1 MNLED
6 IGLHLRAARMQR
18 GMSLREM
25 ARRIEV
31 SPSFVS
37 QVELGRAKPS
47 VGTLYAIV
55 SELELSLD
63 ELMADEPTSD
73 EAVVQRPVS
82 ADPDAAPQ
90 AESPV
95 PGPGPAHVEPS
106 DVGRRDEHPFTLTN
120 GSAPLFADGW
130 EGRRSPLQ
138 RADSRQRLQVSG
150 AAWER
155 LTNGDDPFVDF
166 LHVTYSPGGESC
178 PSDHFIRHG
187 GREYGYVITGRLR
200 VQVAFDDYALEPGDS
215 VSFDSMTPHRLSN
228 PYEEESLSLWVVV
241 GRRGSMQL

>member
-6 IGLHLRAARMQR
+6 IGAHLRVARVQR

-37 QVELGRAKPS
+37 QVELGKAKPS

-63 ELMADEPTSD
+63 ELMADESGAPVAQPPGGTD
-73 EAVVQRPVS
+73 VALPFVS
-82 ADPDAAPQ
+82 AEPAP
-90 AESPV
+90 
-95 PGPGPAHVEPS
+95 PAVEPAGG
-106 DVGRRDEHPFTLTN
+106 DDRDGHPFSSPN
-120 GSAPLFADGW
+120 GSVTPFTDER
-130 EGRRSPLQ
+130 EGRQSPLL
-138 RADSRQRLQVSG
+138 RADARQRLQVAG
-150 AAWER
+150 ATWER

-166 LHVTYSPGGESC
+166 LHVTYATGGESC
-178 PSDHFIRHG
+178 PADHFIHHG

-200 VQVAFDDYALEPGDS
+200 VQVAFDDYVLEPGDS

>member
-6 IGLHLRAARMQR
+6 IGSHLRVARMQR

-37 QVELGRAKPS
+37 QVELGKAKPS

-63 ELMADEPTSD
+63 ELMADESTPG
-73 EAVVQRPVS
+73 AVVTQRPAGADGSSQVVS
-82 ADPDAAPQ
+82 A
-90 AESPV
+90 E
-95 PGPGPAHVEPS
+95 PGPSAVEPPNGN
-106 DVGRRDEHPFTLTN
+106 DRDGHPFSSAN
-120 GSAPLFADGW
+120 GSVPLFADGR

-138 RADSRQRLQVSG
+138 RADARQRLQVSG
-150 AAWER
+150 ATWER

-166 LHVTYSPGGESC
+166 LHVTYATGGESC
-178 PSDHFIRHG
+178 PPDHFIRHG

-200 VQVAFDDYALEPGDS
+200 VQVAFDDYVLEPGDS

>member
-1 MNLED
+1 MNLKD
-6 IGLHLRAARMQR
+6 IGSHLRVARMQR

-37 QVELGRAKPS
+37 QVELGKAIPS

-63 ELMADEPTSD
+63 ELMADESSPG
-73 EAVVQRPVS
+73 EAVTQRPAGADGSSQVVS
-82 ADPDAAPQ
+82 A
-90 AESPV
+90 E
-95 PGPGPAHVEPS
+95 PGPSAMEPPNGN
-106 DVGRRDEHPFTLTN
+106 DRDGHPFSSAN
-120 GSAPLFADGW
+120 GSVPLFASGR
-130 EGRRSPLQ
+130 EGRQSPLQ
-138 RADSRQRLQVSG
+138 RADARARLQVSG
-150 AAWER
+150 ATWER

-166 LHVTYSPGGESC
+166 LHVTYVTGGESC
-178 PSDHFIRHG
+178 PPDHFIHHG

-200 VQVAFDDYALEPGDS
+200 VQVAFDDYVLEPGDS

>member
-6 IGLHLRAARMQR
+6 IGSHLRVARIER

-25 ARRIEV
+25 ARRIDV

-37 QVELGRAKPS
+37 QVELGKAKPS

-63 ELMADEPTSD
+63 ELMADESSSGAPAT
-73 EAVVQRPVS
+73 QRPVG
-82 ADPDAAPQ
+82 ADESSQ
-90 AESPV
+90 VVGAE
-95 PGPGPAHVEPS
+95 PGPSAVAPPNGT
-106 DVGRRDEHPFTLTN
+106 DHPFSAAN
-120 GSAPLFADGW
+120 GSVTLFADGR
-130 EGRRSPLQ
+130 EGRQSPLQ
-138 RADSRQRLQVSG
+138 RADTRQRLQVPG
-150 AAWER
+150 ATWER
-155 LTNGDDPFVDF
+155 LTNGDDPFADF
-166 LHVTYSPGGESC
+166 LHVTYATGGESC

-200 VQVAFDDYALEPGDS
+200 VQVAFDDYVLEPGDS

-228 PYEEESLSLWVVV
+228 PYDEESLSLWLVV